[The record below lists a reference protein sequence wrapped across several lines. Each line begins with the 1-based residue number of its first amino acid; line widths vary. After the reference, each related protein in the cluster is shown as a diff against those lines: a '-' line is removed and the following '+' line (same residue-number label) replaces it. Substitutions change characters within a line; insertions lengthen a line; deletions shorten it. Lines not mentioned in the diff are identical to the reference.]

1 MLDEAFELMQRGG
14 SLMWAILLV
23 SVLTVTFVLERAY
36 VLWVRYR
43 LDINQ
48 FFEHLVELVEDQ
60 KYSRALEVCNAQERH
75 PFARIAKAGLMK
87 AGSPDRDIQRAME
100 AAAVREYPVITQRVA
115 YLATF
120 ANVATL
126 LGLLGTVM
134 GLIDAFHGISE
145 ADAAAKQ
152 EILSK
157 GIAVAMLTTA
167 FGLVTAIPALL
178 SYAVLQARQNT
189 LLAHTEAKATE
200 LLSYLAEKSRAGT
213 RRPG

>member
-1 MLDEAFELMQRGG
+1 
-14 SLMWAILLV
+14 
-23 SVLTVTFVLERAY
+23 
-36 VLWVRYR
+36 
-43 LDINQ
+43 
-48 FFEHLVELVEDQ
+48 
-60 KYSRALEVCNAQERH
+60 
-75 PFARIAKAGLMK
+75 
-87 AGSPDRDIQRAME
+87 
-100 AAAVREYPVITQRVA
+100 VA

-189 LLAHTEAKATE
+189 LLAQTEAKATE
-200 LLSYLAEKSRAGT
+200 LLSYLAEKSRSAA

>member
-1 MLDEAFELMQRGG
+1 MLEEAFNVMQRGG
-14 SLMWAILLV
+14 TLMWAILLV

-48 FFEHLVELVEDQ
+48 FFEHLVELVEEQ
-60 KYSRALEVCNAQERH
+60 KYARALEVCNAQERH

-100 AAAVREYPVITQRVA
+100 AAAIREYPVITQRVA

-145 ADAAAKQ
+145 ADIAAKQ

-178 SYAVLQARQNT
+178 SYALLQARQNV
-189 LLAHTEAKATE
+189 LLAQTEAKATE
-200 LLSYLAEKSRAGT
+200 LLSYLAEKSRLSA